1 MVRLSAAGNALQTGL
16 LSVEELKLLV
26 ETGSAQGQIEAEKE
40 MIHGVIELGDKQ
52 IHEVMIPRIGI
63 KAVEVD
69 EPIDEVLDFIV
80 KAGHSRVPVYR
91 ENLDNIVGILYA
103 KDLLPYL
110 RPSSDERSRSTFGP
124 GPARGLRARDEAGG
138 RDAHRDAPARRH
150 IAIVVDEYGG
160 TAGLVTIEDLVEE
173 IVGDIQDEYDIEE
186 SLVEPVETDAD
197 RRAFRLDGRVTM
209 DDLRDLFELSDA
221 EEPDEEAYDTVGG
234 LIIHRVGRIPLVGT
248 EVDFRDLTL
257 RVLAAD
263 SRRVEGARGAGRGRP
278 RRRRER
284 PLRRLRPRSPTPRTA
299 RARPARPGR
308 AAAIELGQRFV
319 AVAPSLARG
328 RLARAAAVEDG
339 EALRHFGI
347 GQLAAVIGRAKS
359 LVQARLVR
367 FAAWFRA
374 QMTGIVSSPPQVAG
388 LPCPRPFRPRTS
400 PSRRRPSGT
409 RAPGGRRIGES
420 GSPPWVV
427 GGGRGLDAGRHQGR
441 GLQLDHL
448 VLLDGTPR
456 RRSKLMSRNGPSHSD
471 RHVW

>member
-1 MVRLSAAGNALQTGL
+1 MPEGAAGTGNPLVDLFIVLVLILVGGVFAAAEIALLTVRRTRLDQLAEEGRRGARTAKRLVEDPQRFLATIQVAITFLGFLASAIGAVAFSAVIADAISAIPLPPIQSAAETIAFILVTLLIAMTSIIAGELVPKTLALNFPERFALLAARPLSLLERFLNPLVWLTTTISGFMVRLFGGRERPQTGL

-26 ETGSAQGQIEAEKE
+26 ETGSAQGQIEEAEKE

-69 EPIDEVLDFIV
+69 EPIDEVLDFIIQ
-80 KAGHSRVPVYR
+80 AGHSRVPVYR

-110 RPSSDERSRSTFGP
+110 RASADKGEPIDIRSLARPAAYVPETKRVDEMLTEMRS
-124 GPARGLRARDEAGG
+124 
-138 RDAHRDAPARRH
+138 ARRH

-209 DDLRDLFELSDA
+209 DDLRDLFELGDA

-263 SRRVEGARGAGRGRP
+263 SRRVSKVLAVQVENGR
-278 RRRRER
+278 E
-284 PLRRLRPRSPTPRTA
+284 
-299 RARPARPGR
+299 
-308 AAAIELGQRFV
+308 AADSIR
-319 AVAPSLARG
+319 
-328 RLARAAAVEDG
+328 D
-339 EALRHFGI
+339 
-347 GQLAAVIGRAKS
+347 
-359 LVQARLVR
+359 
-367 FAAWFRA
+367 
-374 QMTGIVSSPPQVAG
+374 
-388 LPCPRPFRPRTS
+388 
-400 PSRRRPSGT
+400 
-409 RAPGGRRIGES
+409 
-420 GSPPWVV
+420 
-427 GGGRGLDAGRHQGR
+427 
-441 GLQLDHL
+441 
-448 VLLDGTPR
+448 
-456 RRSKLMSRNGPSHSD
+456 
-471 RHVW
+471 

>member
-1 MVRLSAAGNALQTGL
+1 MPKTLALNFPERFALLAARPLALMERFLNPLVWLTTTISGFMVRLFGGRERPQTGL

-26 ETGSAQGQIEAEKE
+26 ETGSAQGQIEEAEKE

-69 EPIDEVLDFIV
+69 EPIDDVLDFIV
-80 KAGHSRVPVYR
+80 QAGHSRVPVYR

-110 RPSSDERSRSTFGP
+110 RPSADEPKPIDIRVLARPAAYVPETKRVDEMLTEMRS
-124 GPARGLRARDEAGG
+124 
-138 RDAHRDAPARRH
+138 ARRH

-263 SRRVEGARGAGRGRP
+263 SRRVSKVLAVQVENGREVEENGR
-278 RRRRER
+278 
-284 PLRRLRPRSPTPRTA
+284 
-299 RARPARPGR
+299 
-308 AAAIELGQRFV
+308 
-319 AVAPSLARG
+319 
-328 RLARAAAVEDG
+328 
-339 EALRHFGI
+339 
-347 GQLAAVIGRAKS
+347 
-359 LVQARLVR
+359 
-367 FAAWFRA
+367 
-374 QMTGIVSSPPQVAG
+374 
-388 LPCPRPFRPRTS
+388 
-400 PSRRRPSGT
+400 
-409 RAPGGRRIGES
+409 
-420 GSPPWVV
+420 
-427 GGGRGLDAGRHQGR
+427 
-441 GLQLDHL
+441 
-448 VLLDGTPR
+448 
-456 RRSKLMSRNGPSHSD
+456 
-471 RHVW
+471 

>member
-1 MVRLSAAGNALQTGL
+1 MPEGAAGTGNPLVDLLVVLVLILVGGVFAAAEIALLTVRRTRLDQLAEEGRRGARTAQRLVDDPQRFLATIQVAITFLGFLASAIGAVAFSAVIADAIGAIPWEPIRSAAETIAFILVTLLIALTSIIAGELVPKTLALNFPERFALLAARPLSFLERFLNPLVWLTTTISGFMVRLFGGRERPQTGL

-26 ETGSAQGQIEAEKE
+26 ETGSAQGQIEESEKE

-69 EPIDEVLDFIV
+69 EPIDEVLDLIV

-91 ENLDNIVGILYA
+91 ENLDNLVGILYA

-110 RPSSDERSRSTFGP
+110 LPSSEEREPIDIRALARPAAYVPETKRVDEMLTEMRS
-124 GPARGLRARDEAGG
+124 
-138 RDAHRDAPARRH
+138 ARRH

-186 SLVEPVETDAD
+186 NLVEPVETDAD

-209 DDLRDLFELSDA
+209 DDLRDLFELGDA

-263 SRRVEGARGAGRGRP
+263 SRRVSKVLAVQVSNGREAAEDRP
-278 RRRRER
+278 
-284 PLRRLRPRSPTPRTA
+284 
-299 RARPARPGR
+299 
-308 AAAIELGQRFV
+308 
-319 AVAPSLARG
+319 
-328 RLARAAAVEDG
+328 
-339 EALRHFGI
+339 
-347 GQLAAVIGRAKS
+347 
-359 LVQARLVR
+359 
-367 FAAWFRA
+367 
-374 QMTGIVSSPPQVAG
+374 
-388 LPCPRPFRPRTS
+388 
-400 PSRRRPSGT
+400 
-409 RAPGGRRIGES
+409 
-420 GSPPWVV
+420 
-427 GGGRGLDAGRHQGR
+427 
-441 GLQLDHL
+441 
-448 VLLDGTPR
+448 
-456 RRSKLMSRNGPSHSD
+456 
-471 RHVW
+471 

>member
-1 MVRLSAAGNALQTGL
+1 MPEGAAGTGNPWVDLLIVVILILIGGVFAAAEIALLTVRRTRLDQLAEEGKRGARTARRLVEDPQRFLATIQVAITFLGFLASAIGAIAFSAVIADAIGSIPWEPIRSAAETIAFILVTLVIALTSIIAGELVPKTLALNFPERFALLAARPLALLERFLNPLVWLTTTISGFMVRLFGGRERPQTGL

-26 ETGSAQGQIEAEKE
+26 ETGSAQGQIEEAEKE

-69 EPIDEVLDFIV
+69 EPIDDVLDFIV

-110 RPSSDERSRSTFGP
+110 RPSSDEREPIDIRALARPAAYVPETKRVDEMLTEMRS
-124 GPARGLRARDEAGG
+124 
-138 RDAHRDAPARRH
+138 ARRH

-209 DDLRDLFELSDA
+209 DDLRDLFEMSDA

-263 SRRVEGARGAGRGRP
+263 SRRVSKVLAVQVENGR
-278 RRRRER
+278 E
-284 PLRRLRPRSPTPRTA
+284 A
-299 RARPARPGR
+299 
-308 AAAIELGQRFV
+308 EENQR
-319 AVAPSLARG
+319 
-328 RLARAAAVEDG
+328 
-339 EALRHFGI
+339 
-347 GQLAAVIGRAKS
+347 
-359 LVQARLVR
+359 
-367 FAAWFRA
+367 
-374 QMTGIVSSPPQVAG
+374 
-388 LPCPRPFRPRTS
+388 
-400 PSRRRPSGT
+400 
-409 RAPGGRRIGES
+409 
-420 GSPPWVV
+420 
-427 GGGRGLDAGRHQGR
+427 
-441 GLQLDHL
+441 
-448 VLLDGTPR
+448 
-456 RRSKLMSRNGPSHSD
+456 
-471 RHVW
+471 